1 MVKTINLIIMNYLN
15 KIFLFLFIGT
25 MMLLASCS
33 PDEYAL
39 GNTDVK
45 PADLVEGIAYK
56 IEHDAANPN
65 IVYLKSLMGSKYTPL
80 WSHPQGRSQEQ
91 TVTLKMPFAGTYNVV
106 FGVETRGGVVYG
118 DTATFKIDDM
128 YAEFVS
134 DPMWTKVAGGAGK
147 SKTWYL
153 DLDADATSRY
163 FLGPIYFFTNTYTWD
178 NLHNAAGENYLD
190 ADAWD
195 ATKAITPNLSETGT
209 ATWYWLADYPGN
221 SWMCDAADFGSMTF
235 DLIGGANIT
244 VDQEAYGLG
253 KKNGSYMLDVDKH
266 TITFSDAYPVH
277 DSNRDTEMKAAT
289 EFRILYLTDDAMQI
303 MVVPSGVCYNYISK
317 EYKDNWVPGE
327 VADPEPALPDG
338 WKDDISQTVNKSI
351 TWKLSE
357 TNPLDW
363 CNLDGSRM
371 NGWNSPADYPSWLG
385 TLDAS
390 VYKNFSMTLN
400 SDDLTANFVAPDG
413 TKTACNYT
421 LDEKGIYTFSTDSTE
436 NTKIPSFAVIGW
448 ANFSA
453 DSNRQLRIMS
463 IEKDATG
470 AVTGMWLGAKDAVK
484 PEYTAYHL
492 VPSAGSSTT
501 TDPLKAWKT
510 ALIGKTFTPDTG
522 WFVDWLNFDLTG
534 GWTSASTFGTDFTS
548 NNWVWDEATSNIAK
562 SATLKFEA
570 DGAGMKVTLTQNLTD
585 AEGNVTN
592 GYTVTGKVTINP
604 DAPSMKFEFPLVDYT
619 GGVGKW
625 LNKSN
630 PKGAHWT
637 TALSEYEWIFVSHG
651 GSNLSNINTNGF
663 WLGAV
668 ANATA
673 AGDSKDEVLAFHY
686 ILKQ

>member
-33 PDEYAL
+33 PDEYGL

-118 DTATFKIDDM
+118 DTATFKIDEM

-178 NLHNAAGENYLD
+178 NLHNAAGDNYLD

-371 NGWNSPADYPSWLG
+371 NGWSSPADYPSWLG

>member
-1 MVKTINLIIMNYLN
+1 MNYLN

-33 PDEYAL
+33 PDEYGL

-178 NLHNAAGENYLD
+178 NLHNAAGDNYLD

-253 KKNGSYMLDVDKH
+253 KSTGSYMLDVDKH

-277 DSNRDTEMKAAT
+277 DSNRDAEMKAAT

-303 MVVPSGVCYNYISK
+303 MVVPSGACYNFISK

-570 DGAGMKVTLTQNLTD
+570 NGDDIKVTLIQNLTD

-604 DAPSMKFEFPLVDYT
+604 DAPSMKFEFPLVNYT
-619 GGVGKW
+619 GGAGAW
-625 LNKSN
+625 LNSAN

-637 TALSEYEWIFVSHG
+637 TALSEYEWIFISHG

>member
-178 NLHNAAGENYLD
+178 NLHNAAGDNYLD

-253 KKNGSYMLDVDKH
+253 KSTGSYMLDVDKH

-277 DSNRDTEMKAAT
+277 DSNRDAEMKAAT

-303 MVVPSGVCYNYISK
+303 MVVPSGACYNFISK

-338 WKDDISQTVNKSI
+338 WQDDISQTVNKSI

-363 CNLDGSRM
+363 CGLDGTRM

-421 LDEKGIYTFSTDSTE
+421 LDEKGIYTFSTE
-436 NTKIPSFAVIGW
+436 IPSFAVIGW

-463 IEKDATG
+463 IEKDASG

-510 ALIGKTFTPDTG
+510 ALVGKTFTPDTG

-686 ILKQ
+686 VLKQ

>member
-45 PADLVEGIAYK
+45 PGDLVEGIAYK

-253 KKNGSYMLDVDKH
+253 KSTGSYMLDVDKH

-277 DSNRDTEMKAAT
+277 DSNRDAEMKAAT

-303 MVVPSGVCYNYISK
+303 MVVPSGACYNFISK

-338 WKDDISQTVNKSI
+338 WQDDISQTVNKSI

-371 NGWNSPADYPSWLG
+371 NGWSSPADYPSWLG

-400 SDDLTANFVAPDG
+400 SDDLTASFVAPDG
-413 TKTACNYT
+413 TKTACTYT
-421 LDEKGIYTFSTDSTE
+421 LDEKGIYTFSTD
-436 NTKIPSFAVIGW
+436 IPSFAVIGW

-463 IEKDATG
+463 IEKDASG

>member
-33 PDEYAL
+33 PDEYGL

-45 PADLVEGIAYK
+45 PGDLVEGIAYK

-253 KKNGSYMLDVDKH
+253 KSTGSYMLDVDKH

-277 DSNRDTEMKAAT
+277 DSNRDAEMKAAT

-303 MVVPSGVCYNYISK
+303 MVVPSGACYNFISK

-338 WKDDISQTVNKSI
+338 WQDDISQTVNKSI

-363 CNLDGSRM
+363 CGLDGTRM

-400 SDDLTANFVAPDG
+400 SDDLTASFVAPDG
-413 TKTACNYT
+413 TKTACTYT
-421 LDEKGIYTFSTDSTE
+421 LDEKGIYTFSTD
-436 NTKIPSFAVIGW
+436 IPSFAVIGW

-453 DSNRQLRIMS
+453 DSNKQLRIMS
-463 IEKDATG
+463 IEKDASG

-492 VPSAGSSTT
+492 VPSAGGSTT
-501 TDPLKAWKT
+501 ADPLKAWKT
-510 ALIGKTFTPDTG
+510 ALVGKTFTPDTG
-522 WFVDWLNFDLTG
+522 WFIDWLNFDLTG

-570 DGAGMKVTLTQNLTD
+570 DGDGMKVTLIQNLTD

-604 DAPSMKFEFPLVDYT
+604 DAPSMKFEFPLVNYT
-619 GGVGKW
+619 GGAGAW
-625 LNKSN
+625 LNSAN

>member
-45 PADLVEGIAYK
+45 PGDLVEGIAYK

-118 DTATFKIDDM
+118 DTATFKIDEM

-178 NLHNAAGENYLD
+178 NLHNAAGDNYLD

-253 KKNGSYMLDVDKH
+253 KSTGSYMLDVDKH

-277 DSNRDTEMKAAT
+277 DSNRDAEMKAAT

-303 MVVPSGVCYNYISK
+303 MVVPSGACYNFISK

-338 WKDDISQTVNKSI
+338 WQDDISQTVNKSI

-363 CNLDGSRM
+363 CGLDGTRM
-371 NGWNSPADYPSWLG
+371 NGWSSPADYPSWLG

-400 SDDLTANFVAPDG
+400 SDDLTASFVAPDG
-413 TKTACNYT
+413 TKTACTYT
-421 LDEKGIYTFSTDSTE
+421 LDEKGIYTFSTE
-436 NTKIPSFAVIGW
+436 IPSFAVIGW

-453 DSNRQLRIMS
+453 DSNKQLRIMS

-548 NNWVWDEATSNIAK
+548 NSWVWDEATSNIAK

-570 DGAGMKVTLTQNLTD
+570 DGDDIKVTLIQNLTD

-604 DAPSMKFEFPLVDYT
+604 DAPSMKFEFPLVNYT
-619 GGVGKW
+619 GGAGAW
-625 LNKSN
+625 LNSAN

-637 TALSEYEWIFVSHG
+637 TALSEYEWIFISHG

>member
-33 PDEYAL
+33 PDEYGL

-178 NLHNAAGENYLD
+178 NLHNAAGDNYLD

-253 KKNGSYMLDVDKH
+253 KSTGSYMLDVDKH

-277 DSNRDTEMKAAT
+277 DSNRDAEMKAAT

-303 MVVPSGVCYNYISK
+303 MVVPSGACYNFISK

-338 WKDDISQTVNKSI
+338 WQDDISQTVNKSI

-371 NGWNSPADYPSWLG
+371 NGWSAPADYPSWLG

-421 LDEKGIYTFSTDSTE
+421 LDEKGIYTFSTE
-436 NTKIPSFAVIGW
+436 IPSFAVIGW

-453 DSNRQLRIMS
+453 DSNKQLRIMS
-463 IEKDATG
+463 IEKDASG

-484 PEYTAYHL
+484 PEYTGYHL
-492 VPSAGSSTT
+492 VPSASGSATA
-501 TDPLKAWKT
+501 DPLKAWKT

-522 WFVDWLNFDLTG
+522 WFIDWLNFDLTG

-570 DGAGMKVTLTQNLTD
+570 NGDDIKVTLIQNLTD

-604 DAPSMKFEFPLVDYT
+604 GAPSMKFEFPLVNYT
-619 GGVGKW
+619 GGAGAW
-625 LNKSN
+625 LNSAN

-637 TALSEYEWIFVSHG
+637 TALSEYEWIFISHG

>member
-33 PDEYAL
+33 PDEYGL

-178 NLHNAAGENYLD
+178 NLHNAAGDNYLD

-253 KKNGSYMLDVDKH
+253 KSTGSYMLDVDKH

-277 DSNRDTEMKAAT
+277 DSNRDAEMKAAT

-303 MVVPSGVCYNYISK
+303 MVVPSGACYNFISK

-570 DGAGMKVTLTQNLTD
+570 NGDDIKVTLIQNLTD

-604 DAPSMKFEFPLVDYT
+604 DAPSMKFEFPLVNYT
-619 GGVGKW
+619 GGAGAW
-625 LNKSN
+625 LNSAN

-637 TALSEYEWIFVSHG
+637 TALSEYEWIFISHG

>member
-45 PADLVEGIAYK
+45 PGDLVEGIAYK

-118 DTATFKIDDM
+118 DTATFKIDEM

-178 NLHNAAGENYLD
+178 NLHNAAGDNYLD

-253 KKNGSYMLDVDKH
+253 KSTGSYMLDVDKH

-277 DSNRDTEMKAAT
+277 DSNRDAEMKAAT

-303 MVVPSGVCYNYISK
+303 MVVPSGACYNFISK

-338 WKDDISQTVNKSI
+338 WQDDISQTVNKSI

-371 NGWNSPADYPSWLG
+371 NGWSAPADYPSWLG

-421 LDEKGIYTFSTDSTE
+421 LDEKGIYTFSTE
-436 NTKIPSFAVIGW
+436 IPSFAVIGW

-522 WFVDWLNFDLTG
+522 WFIDWLNFDLTG

-548 NNWVWDEATSNIAK
+548 NSWVWDEATSNIAK

-604 DAPSMKFEFPLVDYT
+604 DAPSMKFEFPLVNYT
-619 GGVGKW
+619 GGAGAW
-625 LNKSN
+625 LNSAN

>member
-45 PADLVEGIAYK
+45 PGDLVEGIAYK

-178 NLHNAAGENYLD
+178 NLHNAAGDNYLD

-253 KKNGSYMLDVDKH
+253 KSTGSYMLDVDKH

-277 DSNRDTEMKAAT
+277 DSNRDAEMKAAT

-338 WKDDISQTVNKSI
+338 WQDDISQTVNKSI

-363 CNLDGSRM
+363 CGLDGSRM
-371 NGWNSPADYPSWLG
+371 NGWSSPADYPSWLG

-421 LDEKGIYTFSTDSTE
+421 LDEKGIYTFSTE
-436 NTKIPSFAVIGW
+436 IPSFTVIGW
-448 ANFSA
+448 ANFST
-453 DSNRQLRIMS
+453 DSNKQLRIMS

-492 VPSAGSSTT
+492 VPSAGGSTT

-548 NNWVWDEATSNIAK
+548 NSWVWDEATSNIAK

-570 DGAGMKVTLTQNLTD
+570 DGDDIKVTLIQNLTD

-604 DAPSMKFEFPLVDYT
+604 DAPSMKFEFPLVNYT
-619 GGVGKW
+619 GGAGAW
-625 LNKSN
+625 LNSAN

-686 ILKQ
+686 VLKQ

>member
-45 PADLVEGIAYK
+45 PGDLVEGIAYK

-178 NLHNAAGENYLD
+178 NLHNAAGDNYLD

-277 DSNRDTEMKAAT
+277 DSNRDAEMKAAT

-338 WKDDISQTVNKSI
+338 WQDDISQTVNKSI

-363 CNLDGSRM
+363 CGLDGTRM

-400 SDDLTANFVAPDG
+400 SDDLTASFVAPDG
-413 TKTACNYT
+413 TKTACTYT
-421 LDEKGIYTFSTDSTE
+421 LDEKGIYTFSTD
-436 NTKIPSFAVIGW
+436 IPSFAVIGW

-453 DSNRQLRIMS
+453 DSNKQLRIMS
-463 IEKDATG
+463 IEKDASG

-492 VPSAGSSTT
+492 VPSAGGSTT
-501 TDPLKAWKT
+501 ADPLKAWKT
-510 ALIGKTFTPDTG
+510 ALVGKTFTPDTG

-548 NNWVWDEATSNIAK
+548 NSWVWDEATSNIAK

-570 DGAGMKVTLTQNLTD
+570 DGDDIKVTLIQNLTD

-604 DAPSMKFEFPLVDYT
+604 DAPSMKFEFPLVNYT
-619 GGVGKW
+619 GGAGAW
-625 LNKSN
+625 LNSAN

-686 ILKQ
+686 VLKQ

>member
-45 PADLVEGIAYK
+45 PGDLVEGIAYK

-253 KKNGSYMLDVDKH
+253 KSTGSYMLDVDKH

-277 DSNRDTEMKAAT
+277 DSNRDAEMKAAT

-303 MVVPSGVCYNYISK
+303 MVVPSGACYNFISK

-338 WKDDISQTVNKSI
+338 WQDDISQTVNKSI

-363 CNLDGSRM
+363 CGLDGTRM

-413 TKTACNYT
+413 TKTACTYT
-421 LDEKGIYTFSTDSTE
+421 LDEKGIYTFSTE
-436 NTKIPSFAVIGW
+436 IPSFAVIGW

-453 DSNRQLRIMS
+453 DSNKQLRIMS
-463 IEKDATG
+463 IEKDASG

-484 PEYTAYHL
+484 PEYTGYHL
-492 VPSAGSSTT
+492 VPSAGGSTT

-522 WFVDWLNFDLTG
+522 WFIDWLNFDLTG

-548 NNWVWDEATSNIAK
+548 NSWVWDEATSNIAK

-604 DAPSMKFEFPLVDYT
+604 DAPSMKFEFPLVNYT
-619 GGVGKW
+619 GGAGAW
-625 LNKSN
+625 LNSAN

>member
-33 PDEYAL
+33 PDEYGL

-253 KKNGSYMLDVDKH
+253 KSTGSYMLDVDKH

-338 WKDDISQTVNKSI
+338 WQDDISQTVNKSI

-363 CNLDGSRM
+363 CGLDGTRM
-371 NGWNSPADYPSWLG
+371 NGWSSPADYPSWLG

-463 IEKDATG
+463 IEKDASG

-484 PEYTAYHL
+484 PEYTVYHL
-492 VPSAGSSTT
+492 VPSAGGSTT

-548 NNWVWDEATSNIAK
+548 NSWVWDEATSNIAK

-570 DGAGMKVTLTQNLTD
+570 DGDDIKVTLIQNLTD

-604 DAPSMKFEFPLVDYT
+604 DAPSMKFEFPLVNYT
-619 GGVGKW
+619 GGAGAW
-625 LNKSN
+625 LNSAN

>member
-33 PDEYAL
+33 PDEYGL

-45 PADLVEGIAYK
+45 PGDLVEGIAYK

-118 DTATFKIDDM
+118 DTATFKIDEM

-253 KKNGSYMLDVDKH
+253 KSTGSYMLDVDKH

-277 DSNRDTEMKAAT
+277 DSNRDAEMKAAT

-363 CNLDGSRM
+363 CNLDGTRM

-421 LDEKGIYTFSTDSTE
+421 LDEKGIYTFSTE
-436 NTKIPSFAVIGW
+436 IPSFAVIGW

-453 DSNRQLRIMS
+453 DSNKQLRIMS

-548 NNWVWDEATSNIAK
+548 NSWVWDEATSNIAK

-570 DGAGMKVTLTQNLTD
+570 DGDGMKVTLIQNLTD

-604 DAPSMKFEFPLVDYT
+604 DAPSMKFEFPLVNYT
-619 GGVGKW
+619 GGAGAW
-625 LNKSN
+625 LNSAN

>member
-45 PADLVEGIAYK
+45 PGDLVEGIAYK

-91 TVTLKMPFAGTYNVV
+91 TVTLKMPFAGTYKVV

>member
-33 PDEYAL
+33 PDEYGL

-45 PADLVEGIAYK
+45 PGDLVEGIAYK

-277 DSNRDTEMKAAT
+277 DSNRDAEMKAAT

-363 CNLDGSRM
+363 CNLDGTRM

-421 LDEKGIYTFSTDSTE
+421 LDEKGIYTFSTE
-436 NTKIPSFAVIGW
+436 IPSFAVIGW

-453 DSNRQLRIMS
+453 DSNKQLRIMS

-548 NNWVWDEATSNIAK
+548 NSWVWDEATSNIAK

-570 DGAGMKVTLTQNLTD
+570 DGDGMKVTLIQNLTD

-604 DAPSMKFEFPLVDYT
+604 DAPSMKFEFPLVNYT
-619 GGVGKW
+619 GGAGAW
-625 LNKSN
+625 LNSAN

>member
-33 PDEYAL
+33 PDEYGL

-178 NLHNAAGENYLD
+178 NLHNAAGDNYLD

>member
-45 PADLVEGIAYK
+45 PGDLVEGIAYK

-253 KKNGSYMLDVDKH
+253 KSTGSYMLDVDKH

-277 DSNRDTEMKAAT
+277 DSNRDAEMKAAT

-303 MVVPSGVCYNYISK
+303 MVVPSGACYNFISK

-363 CNLDGSRM
+363 CGLDGTRM

-421 LDEKGIYTFSTDSTE
+421 LDEKGIYTFSTD
-436 NTKIPSFAVIGW
+436 IPSFAVIGW

-453 DSNRQLRIMS
+453 DSNKQLRIMS
-463 IEKDATG
+463 IEKDASG

-510 ALIGKTFTPDTG
+510 ALVGKTFTPDTG
-522 WFVDWLNFDLTG
+522 WFIDWLNFDLTG

-548 NNWVWDEATSNIAK
+548 NSWVWDEATSNIAK

-570 DGAGMKVTLTQNLTD
+570 DGDDIKVTLIQNLTD

-604 DAPSMKFEFPLVDYT
+604 DAPSMKFEFPLVNYT
-619 GGVGKW
+619 GGAGAW
-625 LNKSN
+625 LNSAN

-637 TALSEYEWIFVSHG
+637 TALSEYEWIFISHG

>member
-178 NLHNAAGENYLD
+178 NLHNAAGDNYLD

-253 KKNGSYMLDVDKH
+253 KSTGSYMLDVDKH

-363 CNLDGSRM
+363 CNLDGTRM

-413 TKTACNYT
+413 TKTACTYT
-421 LDEKGIYTFSTDSTE
+421 LDEKGIYTFSTD
-436 NTKIPSFAVIGW
+436 IPSFALIGW

-453 DSNRQLRIMS
+453 DSNKQLRIMS
-463 IEKDATG
+463 IEKDASG

-510 ALIGKTFTPDTG
+510 ALVGKTFTPDTG

-548 NNWVWDEATSNIAK
+548 NSWVWDEATSNIAK

-570 DGAGMKVTLTQNLTD
+570 DGDDIKVTLIQNLTD

-604 DAPSMKFEFPLVDYT
+604 DAPSMKFEFPLVNYT
-619 GGVGKW
+619 GGAGAW
-625 LNKSN
+625 LNSAN

-668 ANATA
+668 VNATA

>member
-45 PADLVEGIAYK
+45 PGDLVEGIAYK

-178 NLHNAAGENYLD
+178 NLHNAAGDNYLD

-253 KKNGSYMLDVDKH
+253 KSTGSYMLDVDKH

-277 DSNRDTEMKAAT
+277 DSNRDAEMKAAT

-303 MVVPSGVCYNYISK
+303 MVVPSGACYNFISK

-338 WKDDISQTVNKSI
+338 WQDDISQTVNKSI

-363 CNLDGSRM
+363 CGLDGTRM
-371 NGWNSPADYPSWLG
+371 NGWSSPADYPSWLG

-400 SDDLTANFVAPDG
+400 SDDLTASFVAPDG
-413 TKTACNYT
+413 TKTACTYT
-421 LDEKGIYTFSTDSTE
+421 LDEKGIYTFSTD
-436 NTKIPSFAVIGW
+436 IPSFAVIGW

-453 DSNRQLRIMS
+453 DSNKQLRIMS
-463 IEKDATG
+463 IEKDASG

-492 VPSAGSSTT
+492 VPSAGGSTT
-501 TDPLKAWKT
+501 ADPLKAWKT
-510 ALIGKTFTPDTG
+510 ALVGKTFTPDTG
-522 WFVDWLNFDLTG
+522 WFIDWLNFDLTG

-548 NNWVWDEATSNIAK
+548 NSWVWDEATSNIAK

-570 DGAGMKVTLTQNLTD
+570 DGDDIKVTLIQNLTD

-604 DAPSMKFEFPLVDYT
+604 DAPSMKFEFPLVNYT
-619 GGVGKW
+619 GGAGAW
-625 LNKSN
+625 LNSAN

>member
-45 PADLVEGIAYK
+45 PGDLVEGIAYK

-118 DTATFKIDDM
+118 DTATFKIDEM

-453 DSNRQLRIMS
+453 DSNKQLRIMS
-463 IEKDATG
+463 IEKDASG

-492 VPSAGSSTT
+492 VPSAGGSTT

-570 DGAGMKVTLTQNLTD
+570 DGAGMKVTLIQNLTD

-604 DAPSMKFEFPLVDYT
+604 DAPSMKFEFPLVNYT
-619 GGVGKW
+619 GGAGAW
-625 LNKSN
+625 LNSAN

>member
-45 PADLVEGIAYK
+45 PGDLVEGIAYK

-178 NLHNAAGENYLD
+178 NLHNAAGDNYLD

-253 KKNGSYMLDVDKH
+253 KSTGSYMLDVDKH

-277 DSNRDTEMKAAT
+277 DSNRDAEMKAAT

-303 MVVPSGVCYNYISK
+303 MVVPSGACYNFISK

-338 WKDDISQTVNKSI
+338 WQDDISQTVNKSI

-363 CNLDGSRM
+363 CGLDGTRM
-371 NGWNSPADYPSWLG
+371 NGWSAPADYPSWLG

-390 VYKNFSMTLN
+390 VYTNFSMTLN

-413 TKTACNYT
+413 TKTSCTYT
-421 LDEKGIYTFSTDSTE
+421 LDEKGIYTFSTE
-436 NTKIPSFAVIGW
+436 IPSFAVIGW

-453 DSNRQLRIMS
+453 DSNKQLRIMS
-463 IEKDATG
+463 IEKDASG

-484 PEYTAYHL
+484 PEYTGYHL
-492 VPSAGSSTT
+492 VPSASGSATA
-501 TDPLKAWKT
+501 DPLKAWKT

-522 WFVDWLNFDLTG
+522 WFIDWLNFDLTG

-604 DAPSMKFEFPLVDYT
+604 DAPSMKFEFPLVNYT
-619 GGVGKW
+619 GGAGAW
-625 LNKSN
+625 LNSAN

>member
-1 MVKTINLIIMNYLN
+1 
-15 KIFLFLFIGT
+15 
-25 MMLLASCS
+25 
-33 PDEYAL
+33 
-39 GNTDVK
+39 
-45 PADLVEGIAYK
+45 
-56 IEHDAANPN
+56 
-65 IVYLKSLMGSKYTPL
+65 
-80 WSHPQGRSQEQ
+80 
-91 TVTLKMPFAGTYNVV
+91 
-106 FGVETRGGVVYG
+106 
-118 DTATFKIDDM
+118 
-128 YAEFVS
+128 
-134 DPMWTKVAGGAGK
+134 
-147 SKTWYL
+147 
-153 DLDADATSRY
+153 
-163 FLGPIYFFTNTYTWD
+163 
-178 NLHNAAGENYLD
+178 
-190 ADAWD
+190 
-195 ATKAITPNLSETGT
+195 
-209 ATWYWLADYPGN
+209 
-221 SWMCDAADFGSMTF
+221 MCDAADFGSMTF

-253 KKNGSYMLDVDKH
+253 KSTGSYMLDVDKH

-277 DSNRDTEMKAAT
+277 DSNRDAEMKAAT

-303 MVVPSGVCYNYISK
+303 MVVPSGACYNFISK

-338 WKDDISQTVNKSI
+338 WQDDISQTVNKSI

-371 NGWNSPADYPSWLG
+371 NGWSSPADYPSWLG

-413 TKTACNYT
+413 TKTACTYT
-421 LDEKGIYTFSTDSTE
+421 LDEKGIYTFSTE
-436 NTKIPSFAVIGW
+436 IPSFAVIGW

-463 IEKDATG
+463 IEKDASG

-522 WFVDWLNFDLTG
+522 WFIDWLNFDLTG

-604 DAPSMKFEFPLVDYT
+604 DAPSMKFEFPLVNYT
-619 GGVGKW
+619 GGAGAW
-625 LNKSN
+625 LNSAN

>member
-33 PDEYAL
+33 PDEYGL

-45 PADLVEGIAYK
+45 PGDLVEGIAYK

-277 DSNRDTEMKAAT
+277 DSNRDAEMKAAT

-363 CNLDGSRM
+363 CNLDGTRM

-421 LDEKGIYTFSTDSTE
+421 LDEKGIYTFSTE
-436 NTKIPSFAVIGW
+436 IPSFAVIGW

-453 DSNRQLRIMS
+453 DSNKQLRIMS

>member
-45 PADLVEGIAYK
+45 PGDLVEGIAYK

-118 DTATFKIDDM
+118 DTATFKIDEM